1 MVANHRAHDRV
12 PLTGSVK
19 FFLWDKALAA
29 EGAEVSEGGMF
40 LRTPN
45 PLPEGT
51 MLTVRVVL
59 PGPAGA
65 FTVLAQVI
73 RTVRGGM
80 LRAAGMG
87 LRFVDLGAADR
98 RRLREYVAERT
109 RKVA

>member
-1 MVANHRAHDRV
+1 MVSNHREYDRV
-12 PLTGSVK
+12 PLTGPVK

-29 EGAEVSEGGMF
+29 DAAELSEGGMF

-51 MLTVRVVL
+51 MLTIRIAL
-59 PGPAGA
+59 PGPERA

-80 LRAAGMG
+80 LRPPGMG
-87 LRFVDLGAADR
+87 LRFVDLSAADR
-98 RRLREYVAERT
+98 RRVKEHVAERT